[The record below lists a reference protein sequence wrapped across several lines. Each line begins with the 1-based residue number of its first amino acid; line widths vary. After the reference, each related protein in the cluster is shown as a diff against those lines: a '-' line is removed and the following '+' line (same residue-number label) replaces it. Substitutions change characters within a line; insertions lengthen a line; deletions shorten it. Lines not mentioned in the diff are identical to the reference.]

1 MMPSAAAVNKDG
13 QELYA
18 IVLGSSSES
27 QRFFDA
33 DELVEWVFEHRTT
46 YQLANC
52 QQNTQMNGTSVPLVA
67 QVAHDDWIDRT
78 VPATFADPECAVEVF
93 DLNGNV
99 SQTVQFNELHGTV
112 KAGQVVGSVT
122 FKQRNQVIATQDLV
136 ACKDVAAPNF
146 FEGIGIA
153 FDRFM
158 RGFSGGDKTATSQLL
173 NTTPLIV
180 DKTSS
185 TQ

>member
-1 MMPSAAAVNKDG
+1 MGLRCP
-13 QELYA
+13 
-18 IVLGSSSES
+18 
-27 QRFFDA
+27 
-33 DELVEWVFEHRTT
+33 
-46 YQLANC
+46 
-52 QQNTQMNGTSVPLVA
+52 
-67 QVAHDDWIDRT
+67 AHDDWIDRT

-112 KAGQVVGSVT
+112 KAGQVVGTVT

-180 DKTSS
+180 DKTAS

>member
-1 MMPSAAAVNKDG
+1 M
-13 QELYA
+13 
-18 IVLGSSSES
+18 
-27 QRFFDA
+27 
-33 DELVEWVFEHRTT
+33 
-46 YQLANC
+46 
-52 QQNTQMNGTSVPLVA
+52 
-67 QVAHDDWIDRT
+67 AHDDWIDRT
-78 VPATFADPECAVEVF
+78 VPATFADPQSAVEVF

-99 SQTVQFNELHGTV
+99 SQTVQFNELHGSV
-112 KAGQVVGSVT
+112 KAGQVVGTVT

-136 ACKDVAAPNF
+136 ACKDVPAPNF

-158 RGFSGGDKTATSQLL
+158 RGFSGEDKTATSQLL

-180 DKTSS
+180 DKTTS